1 MDYPYISAYAASKHG
16 LIGLIR
22 SYSEEYL
29 GRPIT
34 FNALCPGYVDTP
46 IIDANLDAIQKRGF
60 SQEQAMEMMV
70 GSNLHKRLID
80 VDEVAQAALWLCAPA
95 ASSVN
100 GQTINI
106 AGGQV

>member
-1 MDYPYISAYAASKHG
+1 MLAHPHG
-16 LIGLIR
+16 
-22 SYSEEYL
+22 
-29 GRPIT
+29 
-34 FNALCPGYVDTP
+34 NDVQ
-46 IIDANLDAIQKRGF
+46 NLKNSRHCDAIQKRGF

-80 VDEVAQAALWLCAPA
+80 ADEVAQAALWLCAPA